1 MTTKDQPIWK
11 SIDNRF
17 VAYFDIL
24 GFKDYVFSNSTE
36 DIHKMLISLNKILP
50 SDNDEEISE
59 KHILCT
65 TFSDSIFIFTK
76 SDSIEEF
83 RNFIQFIRRFMRN
96 SIRRKIPLKASIAYG
111 EIVVYR
117 DRKIFCGKPI
127 VNAFLLQEDLQY
139 MGIVIH
145 HSVED
150 YIIKKNKY
158 ISNKYKRYFKEIDTP
173 FKYGYRK
180 HMNIDYTIL
189 ELNTSAEMRSKIED
203 RKRITSGNPRK
214 YIDNT
219 LKIFDKF
226 DELNL
231 G

>member
-1 MTTKDQPIWK
+1 MAKIESIWK
-11 SIDNRF
+11 SVNNRF

-24 GFKDYVFSNSTE
+24 GFKDYVFSNSTDE
-36 DIHKMLISLNKILP
+36 VHKMLVDLNKILP
-50 SDNDEEISE
+50 NDKDE
-59 KHILCT
+59 KIDESSILCT

-76 SDSIEEF
+76 SDSIAEF

-96 SIRRKIPLKASIAYG
+96 SIRRNIPLKASIAYG
-111 EIVVYR
+111 EIVVYK

-139 MGIVIH
+139 MGIVVH

-150 YIIKKNKY
+150 YIIRKEKY
-158 ISNKYKRYFKEIDTP
+158 LSAKYKEYFKEIETP

-180 HMNIDYTIL
+180 HLNIDYTIL
-189 ELNTSAEMRSKIED
+189 TLNTSTEIRAKIEK

-219 LKIFDKF
+219 LKIFDIF
-226 DELNL
+226 DKLNL
-231 G
+231 S